1 MLKSIGSTWVVTI
14 VTILVVF
21 LVTPFVISVLGEE
34 KYGIWLTI
42 TALTGFLDLI
52 RGGLPAA
59 SVKHL
64 AIAVET
70 PDPEHRASAIDRV
83 LHSALWLYL
92 VLAIACFVGGLAMWG
107 WWRFYGRPVP
117 EALQNGATIAF
128 VVVVVKVA
136 FGFLAHLPG
145 AVMEAHEDFVARNGI
160 LLGSIL
166 LTNGL
171 TVALLMHDA
180 QIFSLAAAVAAGV
193 SLELVANT
201 AFVLRR
207 YEGVTLGIAR
217 RDRELIRT
225 LVHYS
230 AWVLVLAAGGRLAFN
245 TDAII
250 ISTFDSY
257 DGVAYYSVANS
268 IALYFM
274 EFIAA
279 IAIVVMPRAARLRA
293 AGDGPGLRSV
303 FLQWSKISMSLALLV
318 GTFLLF
324 MGPEFVGF
332 WISDEFQQESGP
344 SLQILIASFL
354 FFLPMRGA
362 AVPVLMAVGDV
373 RVPAL
378 AFIGMGILNAGAS
391 IVLVGEFGIVG
402 AAIGTA
408 VPNVLF
414 ALIVFQFACRETGAS
429 RLGYLRYAVLRPA
442 IGIVPVIAWLWVC
455 RFVFDARGFSGLLYS
470 GLVTVGLFAV
480 VSVAFVYRNDPH
492 SDPWNHPRV
501 RRLTGRR

>member
-1 MLKSIGSTWVVTI
+1 MLKSIGSTWVVTF

-21 LVTPFVISVLGEE
+21 LVTPYVIAILGEE
-34 KYGIWLTI
+34 KYGVWLTI

-70 PDPEHRASAIDRV
+70 DDAEARGKEISRV
-83 LHSALWLYL
+83 VHSALWLYL
-92 VLAIACFVGGLAMWG
+92 VLAVACFFGGMATWA
-107 WWRFYGRPVP
+107 WWRWYGRPVP
-117 EALQNGATIAF
+117 EALQSGATIAF

-166 LTNGL
+166 LTNSL
-171 TVALLMHDA
+171 TVGLLFHDA
-180 QIFSLAAAVAAGV
+180 QIVYLALAVGAGV
-193 SLELVANT
+193 SLELIANT

-207 YEGVTLGIAR
+207 YRGVSLGVGH
-217 RDRELIRT
+217 RDRTLIKT

-245 TDAII
+245 TDAIV

-257 DGVAYYSVANS
+257 DGVAFYNVANS

-274 EFIAA
+274 EFIGA
-279 IAIVVMPRAARLRA
+279 IAIVVLPRAARLRA
-293 AGDGPGLRSV
+293 SGDAAGLRGV
-303 FLQWSKISMSLALLV
+303 FLQWSKVSMSLALLV

-324 MGPEFVGF
+324 MGPEFLGF
-332 WISDEFQQESGP
+332 WINDEFQREGGP

-378 AFIGMGILNAGAS
+378 AFIAMGVLNVGAS
-391 IVLVGEFGIVG
+391 IVLVGEFGIIG

-408 VPNVLF
+408 VPNALF
-414 ALIVFQFACRETGAS
+414 AAVVFQFACREAEAS
-429 RLGYLRYAVLRPA
+429 RLHYLKYVVLKPL
-442 IGIVPVIAWLWVC
+442 IGLVPVVAWLWVC
-455 RFVFDARGFSGLLYS
+455 RFVFDATGFFGLLYS
-470 GLVTVGLFAV
+470 GVGTVVLFV
-480 VSVAFVYRNDPH
+480 LLSLGFVYRNDPY
-492 SDPWNHPRV
+492 SDPWNHPRI
-501 RRLTGRR
+501 RRLRGLE